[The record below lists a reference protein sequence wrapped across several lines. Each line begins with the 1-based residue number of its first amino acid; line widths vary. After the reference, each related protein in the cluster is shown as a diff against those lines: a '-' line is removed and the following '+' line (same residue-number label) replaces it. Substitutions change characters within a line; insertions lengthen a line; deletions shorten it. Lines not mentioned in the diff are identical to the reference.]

1 MSEFQNVVSYYSKAY
16 VSSSG
21 SIDQDIQ
28 SAGADVN
35 MILSP
40 DAGATDVT
48 TLANS
53 NTIQGNLNGGNFVL
67 QEVGFY
73 LFQFVFTFSGA
84 ASNNYIVTA
93 FKNEVEIDASQV
105 KFTTRGSGVKWEV
118 AMTFLVDAG
127 YNEYEQPAA
136 QLNKGLMRSTNTIQF
151 KCQNS
156 GGAGDLTIDN
166 GIYNILK
173 IN

>member
-1 MSEFQNVVSYYSKAY
+1 MSVFQNVVSYYSKAY
-16 VSSSG
+16 VSSTG
-21 SIDQDIQ
+21 SLDQDIQ
-28 SAGADVN
+28 SAGANVD
-35 MILSP
+35 MIFSP
-40 DAGATDVT
+40 STDATDIT

-93 FKNEVEIDASQV
+93 FKNDVEIDASQV
-105 KFTTRGSGVKWEV
+105 QFTTRGSGVQWEV

-136 QLNKGLMRSTNTIQF
+136 QMNKGLMRSTNLIQF

-156 GGAGDLTIDN
+156 GGAGDLTIEN
-166 GIYNILK
+166 GLYNILK